1 MKVERLMGRI
11 NGRLIAD
18 MPLCGVFEV
27 AHVAKLPVR
36 RLFAMWRE
44 RYGKRANWR
53 GRTETEERFD
63 MMKHLGIKYKHV
75 IPMPRFGEWSPI
87 TLKDWDYWH
96 ATPGETYIVETGS
109 HVQILNNGNVADQ
122 YTASSKLG
130 YLPMYN
136 YPRKRCRVCNVVVI
150 KGGK

>member
-1 MKVERLMGRI
+1 MKVERIMGRI

-18 MPLCGVFEV
+18 MPLCGVF
-27 AHVAKLPVR
+27 ASIPVR

-44 RYGKRANWR
+44 RYGKRANWL
-53 GRTETEERFD
+53 GRTEAEERFD

-75 IPMPRFGEWSPI
+75 IPTHPLTCKAN
-87 TLKDWDYWH
+87 TLKDWDQWH
-96 ATPGETYIVETGS
+96 STPDETYIVETGS

-122 YTASSKLG
+122 YTAATKLG

-150 KGGK
+150 KGAK

>member
-1 MKVERLMGRI
+1 MKVERIMGRI

-18 MPLCGVFEV
+18 MPLCGVFAV
-27 AHVAKLPVR
+27 AHVANIPVR
-36 RLFAMWRE
+36 VLFNRWRE

-53 GRTETEERFD
+53 GRTNTSERLD
-63 MMKHLGIKYKHV
+63 MIEHLGIKYKHV
-75 IPMPRFGEWSPI
+75 IPLRHHGRAN

-122 YTASSKLG
+122 YTATSKLG

-150 KGGK
+150 KGAK